1 MKPVSPPR
9 SDIINPCRR
18 HPSAV
23 EETNKSLPQIETVG
37 QFGCFFPVYSPL
49 SCLLK
54 QKPWIL
60 RLERL
65 CTEAKVLKGT

>member
-37 QFGCFFPVYSPL
+37 QFGCFFPVFL
-49 SCLLK
+49 S
-54 QKPWIL
+54 
-60 RLERL
+60 
-65 CTEAKVLKGT
+65 AVLSSQTKAMDFEIGKTVY